1 MNKISIG
8 IVDDHPAIGRGIAAE
23 LKAIGHYDIL
33 FTLSDKNLILENLR
47 KNLPDVFIMDVVMPG
62 SSGIDTFKEALQVFP
77 EVKILAYTGLNSPLL
92 VELLMKSGVKGY
104 VNKEDSIDELNHAIM
119 SVYKDKIYLPANYHY
134 LLKKYHSSNTSA
146 ELSKREIE
154 ILVLIVDGKKT
165 SDIAEALFI
174 SVNTV
179 ETHRKNIFQKL
190 NVTNIAELIKEAI
203 NLGYAK

>member
-8 IVDDHPAIGRGIAAE
+8 IVDDHPAIGKGIAVE
-23 LKAIGHYDIL
+23 LKAMGHYDIL
-33 FTLSDKNLILENLR
+33 FILSDKNLILENLQ
-47 KNLPDVFIMDVVMPG
+47 KNLPDIFIMDVVMPG
-62 SSGIDTFKEALQVFP
+62 SSGIDTFKEVLQVFP
-77 EVKILAYTGLNSPLL
+77 KVKILAYTGLNSPLL
-92 VELLMKSGVKGY
+92 VELLIKSGVKGY
-104 VNKEDSIDELNHAIM
+104 VNKENSIDELNHAIL
-119 SVYKDKIYLPANYHY
+119 SVYENNIYLPANYQY
-134 LLKKYHSSNTSA
+134 LLKKYHSSNTNA

-154 ILVLIVDGKKT
+154 ILVLIADGKKT
-165 SDIAEALFI
+165 SNIAEVLFI